1 MFSETNL
8 NAEKEKEKEISVG
21 LQCVVCKVDDIEQ
34 RVVIEFSFW
43 GQLKHYEKTGLG
55 DTFARVENPGWRPKF
70 AFFNLTHPAV
80 VVEETFY
87 AREST
92 GDLYMFL
99 NFIITIQEHLDLR
112 KFPFDRQ
119 TCEIKFYLINA
130 RYVPFSKEARQNVP
144 PSFPDEYFP
153 QLDVELIAESQL
165 WLLHS
170 ADANVSALQGGGSE
184 FLVHISFERKT
195 DYYLSN
201 ILLPYF
207 FIGLVSFGVY
217 SIPLAEDPSSR
228 INFMIT
234 IILTAIAFKF
244 VTSGLVPK
252 TSYLTLLD
260 KYITAG
266 FLLFT
271 VTLAKD
277 AALALAIQAG
287 SLTRSASAFDTIYTC
302 TALGLWIL
310 VHLLIFIAGK
320 ISSLSR
326 YTVRTPWDKVRL
338 VVAAAQ
344 QIVGQDVL
352 NVGEMVTAMKSDQP
366 EDRNRH

>member
-144 PSFPDEYFP
+144 PSFPDEYF
-153 QLDVELIAESQL
+153 
-165 WLLHS
+165 
-170 ADANVSALQGGGSE
+170 
-184 FLVHISFERKT
+184 
-195 DYYLSN
+195 
-201 ILLPYF
+201 
-207 FIGLVSFGVY
+207 
-217 SIPLAEDPSSR
+217 PLAEDPSSR